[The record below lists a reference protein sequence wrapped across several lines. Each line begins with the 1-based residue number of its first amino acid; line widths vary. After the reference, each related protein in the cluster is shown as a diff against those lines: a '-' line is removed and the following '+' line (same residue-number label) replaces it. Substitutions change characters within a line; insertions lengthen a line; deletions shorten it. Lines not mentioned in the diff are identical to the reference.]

1 MTAPVLPSSLTEADQ
16 RLLNL
21 LVRCGRIERA
31 AAAEIER
38 SSAEDGISVID
49 AMVTSGTIS
58 DTDIAKTI
66 AGELKMPLLDLQT
79 LSFTEGG
86 TEFVDEPTAQRFAL
100 VPVRMQKD
108 ILVVAMANPLDHEA
122 LKSLEFSTGLGLR
135 PAVASRDQILEAIQ
149 HLYKR
154 ESSLNSL
161 LDGVEPTSKFE
172 IIHESDRAAGPVDVK
187 AIAREAEQPPIVKLV
202 NMIVLEAFNSRASD
216 IHIEPCPNV
225 VLVRYRIDGILEENL
240 QVPKWVQAS
249 IIARVKVMAKL
260 DITER
265 RLPQDGHFAVR
276 FGENAVDIRVSSMP
290 TVYGEKIVLRLLD
303 PSRGMR
309 RLTDIG
315 MTPHDLATLRRWIDR
330 PEGMILVTGPT
341 GSGKTTTLYAVIQEI
356 VSPQLNITTI
366 ENPVEYELAGVSQIP
381 INEKQGLTFST
392 VLRSVL
398 RQDPD
403 VIFVGEIR
411 DRETAEIAFQ
421 AAQTGHLV
429 LSTVHTNDTV
439 ATVTRLLELGVEPHV
454 IGPSLLG
461 IVAQRLVRKICTAC
475 AESVPPSD
483 ESRDQLGLPSDRAL
497 RRGRGCRIC
506 RNTGFSGRTGC
517 YEVLEVTKGLE
528 QLIGERAPE
537 TTMRVLAEEQGM
549 TSIVDDARRKILD
562 GVTTPSEVLRVVEL
576 DTKRRLS
583 CPACHNTI
591 EEKFTICPYCR
602 NHLRLTCAGC
612 GVLLKPRW
620 TVCPFCGTDVP
631 AMGAPASRQPAE
643 RKASAFAHG
652 AIETLR
658 VLAVDDDPQVLEQ
671 ARQGLSSL
679 SPSMQVEVAGSGEE
693 ALSKLRSN
701 RPHLIILD
709 DVMPGI
715 DGYEL
720 CKRLR
725 ADLQT
730 ALIPIIMLTS
740 GADAMRLA
748 FLTGIDDSVAKP
760 IDRAEL
766 VARVERLLQR
776 TYGWV
781 RGVPASPEPAAA

>member
-1 MTAPVLPSSLTEADQ
+1 V
-16 RLLNL
+16 NL
-21 LVRCGRIERA
+21 LVRRGRLDRA
-31 AAAEIER
+31 AAAGIER

-49 AMVTSGTIS
+49 AIVASGTLS
-58 DTDIAKTI
+58 DTDIAKTV
-66 AGELKMPLLDLQT
+66 ADELKMPLLDLRS
-79 LSFTEGG
+79 LPFTEGG

-100 VPVRMQKD
+100 VPVRLQKD

-135 PAVASRDQILEAIQ
+135 PAVASRDQIFEAIQ
-149 HLYKR
+149 HLYRR
-154 ESSLNSL
+154 ESTLHSL
-161 LDGVEPTSKFE
+161 LDGVEPASKFE
-172 IIHESDRAAGPVDVK
+172 IIHESDHAAGPVDVK
-187 AIAREAEQPPIVKLV
+187 AITREAEQPPIIKLV
-202 NMIVLEAFNSRASD
+202 NMIVLEALNSRASD

-225 VLVRYRIDGILEENL
+225 VIVRYRIDGILEETL

-249 IIARVKVMAKL
+249 IIARVKIMAKL

-276 FGENAVDIRVSSMP
+276 FDQSAVDIRVSSMP

-315 MTPHDLATLRRWIDR
+315 MAPRDLATLRRWIDR

-429 LSTVHTNDTV
+429 LSTLHTNDTV

-461 IVAQRLVRKICTAC
+461 VIAQRLVRKICTAC
-475 AESVPPSD
+475 AEPVPTSD
-483 ESRDQLGLPSDRAL
+483 ESRDQLGLPSDQVL

-506 RNTGFSGRTGC
+506 RNTGFSGRTGV
-517 YEVLEVTKGLE
+517 YEVLEVTKGIE

-537 TTMRVLAEEQGM
+537 TAMRLLAEEQGM
-549 TSIVDDARRKILD
+549 TSVLDDARQKILD

-620 TVCPFCGTDVP
+620 TVCPFCGTEVP
-631 AMGAPASRQPAE
+631 AQGAALSQPAAE
-643 RKASAFAHG
+643 RGAAAVARG
-652 AIETLR
+652 AIETPR
-658 VLAVDDDPQVLEQ
+658 ILAVDDDAKVLEQ
-671 ARQGLSSL
+671 LRRALSRGS
-679 SPSMQVEVAGSGEE
+679 SPMHVELAESGEE
-693 ALSKLRSN
+693 ALSKLRAN
-701 RPHLIILD
+701 RPHLVILD
-709 DVMPGI
+709 DAMPGI

-730 ALIPIIMLTS
+730 ALIPIIMLS
-740 GADAMRLA
+740 ADAGAMRLA

-760 IDRAEL
+760 FDPSEL
-766 VARVERLLQR
+766 RARVERLLQR
-776 TYGWV
+776 TYGWA
-781 RGVPASPEPAAA
+781 RAAPASSDPAAA

>member
-21 LVRCGRIERA
+21 LVRCGRIDRA
-31 AAAEIER
+31 AAVAIER

-49 AMVTSGTIS
+49 AMVAAGTLS
-58 DTDIAKTI
+58 DADIAKTI
-66 AGELKMPLLDLQT
+66 ADELKMPLLDLHT

-86 TEFVDEPTAQRFAL
+86 TEFVDEPTAQRLAL

-172 IIHESDRAAGPVDVK
+172 IIHESDRGAGPVDVK
-187 AIAREAEQPPIVKLV
+187 AAAREAEQPPIIKLV

-225 VLVRYRIDGILEENL
+225 VLVRYRIDGILEESL
-240 QVPKWVQAS
+240 QIPKWVQAS

-276 FGENAVDIRVSSMP
+276 FDENAVDIRVSSMP

-309 RLTDIG
+309 RLADIG
-315 MTPHDLATLRRWIDR
+315 MVPRDLATLKRWIDR

-341 GSGKTTTLYAVIQEI
+341 GSGKTTTLYAAIQEI

-366 ENPVEYELAGVSQIP
+366 ENPVEYELAGVSQIA

-429 LSTVHTNDTV
+429 LSTLHTNDTA
-439 ATVTRLLELGVEPHV
+439 ATMTRLLELGIEPHV

-461 IVAQRLVRKICTAC
+461 VVAQRLVRKICTAC

-483 ESRDQLGLPSDRAL
+483 ESRDQLGLPSDRVL

-537 TTMRVLAEEQGM
+537 TTLRVLAEEQGM
-549 TSIVDDARRKILD
+549 TSILDDARQKILD

-576 DTKRRLS
+576 DSKRRLS
-583 CPACHNTI
+583 CPVCHNTI

-602 NHLRLTCAGC
+602 NHLRLTCVGC
-612 GVLLKPRW
+612 SVLLKPRW

-631 AMGAPASRQPAE
+631 ADAPLSRRPAE
-643 RKASAFAHG
+643 RKSSALAHG
-652 AIETLR
+652 AIETPR
-658 VLAVDDDPQVLEQ
+658 ILAVDDDPKVLEQ
-671 ARQGLSSL
+671 VRRALWNLSR
-679 SPSMQVEVAGSGEE
+679 SMQVELAGSGEE

-730 ALIPIIMLTS
+730 ALIPIIMLTTD
-740 GADAMRLA
+740 ADAMRLA

-760 IDRAEL
+760 LDRAEL

-776 TYGWV
+776 TYGWA
-781 RGVPASPEPAAA
+781 RGAPASVDTAAA